1 MRCLVASCGEQAM
14 AQRKKRDGAGGIT
27 ESPGKATQADN
38 STESFDVLTVS
49 LILAVIAGLCL
60 FWYFGIFPFGTHVSV
75 PPG

>member
-1 MRCLVASCGEQAM
+1 M

-27 ESPGKATQADN
+27 ESPGEATQADN